1 MNTSVD
7 EQKDPDAL
15 EREVDARR
23 ANLNQ
28 TLNAV
33 EQRLSPNHLME
44 QTMDYFGQHGGDIAQ
59 SVSRSIKDNPLP
71 LLLTGVGIAWLMSSQ
86 SRTNNH
92 SYRQT
97 QYRDRLTQ
105 WDDGGFRPGARQ
117 SAYSRT
123 NPPAGDYS
131 QEIGDG
137 YTGSANASDDDSVKD
152 SVEQKFGQWS
162 DTAEQWKD
170 DLSTQLKSMKQG
182 AEESSEAWQ
191 ERVISASVEHSESM
205 QYRMRQANQQVGSQA
220 REQAQNV
227 KNFMQEQP
235 LVAAALGVAAGA
247 LIGALLPATAAENK
261 MVGDKADDLKASL
274 ADTAQSVGADVSSAV
289 SSQAKNLR
297 EKGEEKISKIADK
310 ESTTAV

>member
-1 MNTSVD
+1 
-7 EQKDPDAL
+7 
-15 EREVDARR
+15 
-23 ANLNQ
+23 
-28 TLNAV
+28 
-33 EQRLSPNHLME
+33 
-44 QTMDYFGQHGGDIAQ
+44 MDYFGQHGGDIAQ

-86 SRTNNH
+86 SRSSNH

-105 WDDGGFRPGARQ
+105 WDDGEFRSGARQ

-123 NPPAGDYS
+123 NPPVGDYS
-131 QEIGDG
+131 QEMGSG
-137 YTGSANASDDDSVKD
+137 YAGGANAIANGSDDDTFKD
-152 SVEQKFGQWS
+152 SVEHKFGQWS
-162 DTAEQWKD
+162 ETAEQWKE
-170 DLSTQLKSMKQG
+170 DLSTQLRSMKQG
-182 AEESSEAWQ
+182 AEESAEAWQ
-191 ERVISASVEHSESM
+191 ERVVNASVEHSEAM

-220 REQAQNV
+220 REQAQNA

-247 LIGALLPATAAENK
+247 LIGALIPATAAENK
-261 MVGDKADDLKASL
+261 MVGDKADELRGSL

-310 ESTTAV
+310 EYTTSV